1 MALFQTSTIWLTF
14 ESQQYLFYSQWYK
27 ITNFRMLIS
36 IRPLLP
42 RILQHKVYHAKSLY
56 TLSTRALC
64 SVAPEIEPKSSPKKR
79 VPKGGPS
86 LQHFLA
92 NAWGTDQQNVKR
104 NVGLRKTP
112 LESHPYLTPE
122 MLRGDGLKGN
132 SSFRAYNCLRML
144 AQNSK

>member
-1 MALFQTSTIWLTF
+1 
-14 ESQQYLFYSQWYK
+14 
-27 ITNFRMLIS
+27 MLIS

-42 RILQHKVYHAKSLY
+42 RILQYKVYHAKSL
-56 TLSTRALC
+56 TFSTRALC

-104 NVGLRKTP
+104 NLGLRKTP

-132 SSFRAYNCLRML
+132 SAYNCLLMFT
-144 AQNSK
+144 QNSK